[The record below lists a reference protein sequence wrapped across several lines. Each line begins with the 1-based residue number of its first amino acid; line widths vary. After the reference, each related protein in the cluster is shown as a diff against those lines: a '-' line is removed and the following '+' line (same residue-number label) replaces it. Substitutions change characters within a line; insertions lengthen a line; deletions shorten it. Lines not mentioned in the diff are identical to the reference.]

1 MINFTINVEK
11 SEVLRTLLKDV
22 ASDYLTLFINKS
34 FLYFVYKSPEIYIHR
49 RFPILES
56 NGMTQDDMH
65 ILRIDKKDF
74 LQLVSDGGLTFT
86 IDDAKV
92 KIEYHNDAGGLDYT
106 LCLGYQSDLYETY
119 ADYIELFECSAEY
132 PEINLEGLGNILKVA
147 KSLGTTLSISNDI
160 ASVNARGV
168 FIFKEHKAPD
178 FTINAKLLDILRRVS
193 PKAYSV
199 RNFVTVY
206 NNELCVA
213 ITKTKHVET
222 TEFDFV
228 TKSKSSH
235 KVTFKCNKILTLV
248 KKLKLSEGRFLLDLD
263 EKQAI
268 FKTETKEFITDIE
281 VGKILT
287 AKSKK
292 ALEEEEFVFDFSSSV
307 PATANIIKERV
318 IPIIEIPPTILKG
331 VLNNI
336 GVNDSLTMYLK
347 RNFVLLV
354 VNGITVAF
362 GKTKVG

>member
-1 MINFTINVEK
+1 MYNNELCVAITKTKHVETTEFDFVTK
-11 SEVLRTLLKDV
+11 SKSSHKVTFKCNKI
-22 ASDYLTLFINKS
+22 LTL
-34 FLYFVYKSPEIYIHR
+34 V
-49 RFPILES
+49 
-56 NGMTQDDMH
+56 
-65 ILRIDKKDF
+65 KK
-74 LQLVSDGGLTFT
+74 LKLSD
-86 IDDAKV
+86 
-92 KIEYHNDAGGLDYT
+92 
-106 LCLGYQSDLYETY
+106 
-119 ADYIELFECSAEY
+119 
-132 PEINLEGLGNILKVA
+132 
-147 KSLGTTLSISNDI
+147 
-160 ASVNARGV
+160 
-168 FIFKEHKAPD
+168 
-178 FTINAKLLDILRRVS
+178 
-193 PKAYSV
+193 
-199 RNFVTVY
+199 
-206 NNELCVA
+206 ELCVA

-281 VGKILT
+281 VGQILT

-292 ALEEEEFVFDFSSSV
+292 ALEEEEFVFDFNSSV